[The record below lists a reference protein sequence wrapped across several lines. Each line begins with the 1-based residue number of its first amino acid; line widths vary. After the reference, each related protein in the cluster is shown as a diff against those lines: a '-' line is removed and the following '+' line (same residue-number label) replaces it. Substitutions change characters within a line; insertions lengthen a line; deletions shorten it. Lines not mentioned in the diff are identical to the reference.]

1 VTETHAEHSLDALEH
16 RAATLL
22 AGLRE
27 GRQREHDQRALLD
40 DLTRQRD
47 TLQASLVESDARA
60 THAERRQEQLSERC
74 DQRDQRVRELEAALD
89 DHRARLQAEHEA
101 RDALQRSQEQMLDE
115 RLEQARQADA
125 QRLADL
131 AQRLEA
137 SERQRLTL
145 FEENSELAEE
155 NRELDE
161 QNRELEAYNSHLR
174 ERTVR
179 EDAGQSPSTQVFS
192 RPARRAQGLAALMQ
206 HRPRHGDEAA
216 QPQSDGQ
223 PGRLGAIDEGA
234 PGAAPGVSS
243 GGSEQGGAGIADAA
257 GSLSVAARQATTTDP
272 LSPEPTSPPAVP
284 TEASCQGDLA
294 IDKAPSPQ
302 ALLTEWYERY
312 ASTFFK
318 GHTRPLK
325 VGIHEDLA
333 SREPWPEK
341 LVRRALACYVNL
353 PRYLKSVREGAE
365 RIDLGGQLDGVVDAQ
380 AADHAKRKLD
390 RLQAERQRGS
400 GQGPKRGSQARKGE
414 HGKGAA
420 PPRPGSGTAAI
431 PAGRQEPPQASRHD
445 ASSLPSGS
453 GGRPPAAGGEPEEQR
468 LQRKLDELM
477 ARHNDR

>member
-1 VTETHAEHSLDALEH
+1 MTETHAEHSLDALEH

-47 TLQASLVESDARA
+47 ALQASLAESDARA
-60 THAERRQEQLSERC
+60 AHAERRQEQLSERC

-89 DHRARLQAEHEA
+89 DHRARLQAESEA

-179 EDAGQSPSTQVFS
+179 ENAGQSPSTQVFS

-206 HRPRHGDEAA
+206 HRPRHGDEGEAA
-216 QPQSDGQ
+216 RPQSDGH
-223 PGRLGAIDEGA
+223 PGRPDAIDEGSPA
-234 PGAAPGVSS
+234 SVPGASS
-243 GGSEQGGAGIADAA
+243 GEGEQGGAGAA
-257 GSLSVAARQATTTDP
+257 GARPVAARQAVTTDP
-272 LSPEPTSPPAVP
+272 LSPEPTSPPAAP
-284 TEASCQGDLA
+284 AEASCQGDLA

-353 PRYLKSVREGAE
+353 PRYLKSVRDGAE

-390 RLQAERQRGS
+390 RLQAERQRSTGH
-400 GQGPKRGSQARKGE
+400 GAKRGSQARKGE

-420 PPRPGSGTAAI
+420 PPRPGPGATAIA
-431 PAGRQEPPQASRHD
+431 PGRQESPQASRHD
-445 ASSLPSGS
+445 ASLLSSGS
-453 GGRPPAAGGEPEEQR
+453 DGRPPAADGEPEEQR